1 MGVSE
6 LVAQTLLGCSLA
18 SPPSCKKTESHRDVQ
33 SQCLGTVP
41 PRHEEAV
48 PSLLAPVQG
57 TIGPLLR
64 ERLQAGP
71 LLSPVS
77 VQH

>member
-1 MGVSE
+1 MSE

-18 SPPSCKKTESHRDVQ
+18 SLLSCKKTESHRDVQ
-33 SQCLGTVP
+33 SQCLGIVP
-41 PRHEEAV
+41 HRHVEAV

-57 TIGPLLR
+57 TIGPLLH

-71 LLSPVS
+71 LLSSVS
-77 VQH
+77 IQH